1 MKNYAVPLSL
11 VGAILILVGGIGYII
26 APETGSGGLFNIAIG
41 IFLVVV
47 AGVLDKAMFLQ
58 YGRWLNAFWGGI
70 MVFGIVVMV
79 NFLSDRYSERLDLTE
94 GKLHS
99 LSDLTTQTLQNLD
112 RDVEALAFVEGGENQ
127 DLELLLAE
135 YANNAT
141 RFNYEMIDPD
151 RQPGLTKENGI
162 TRYNTLLLKANG
174 KEQQIT
180 ELEEREITNSLLKVV
195 RDRREKVYFSVG
207 HGERSL
213 SDDPDGLNLL
223 KDRLK
228 NIDYLVQDS
237 LLLARENRVPEDCA
251 VLVIAGPRNSFFSNE
266 IGHIREYLKNGG
278 AVLAMLDPLYDSGL
292 ESLFSEWGVVI
303 GNDFVIDTSGIGSLF
318 GLDFTTPV
326 SQSYGDHP
334 IAQKHGGLMTFYQL
348 GRSVRFDNKLD
359 SHISG
364 TELSLTSESGWAE
377 KDLSV
382 LTGEGDQTVKLD
394 EGIDIPGPVALGVAV
409 EGETGR
415 LVVFG
420 DSDFVTN
427 QFFDYQG
434 NGDLALNSVSW
445 LAEDEGLISIRP
457 RKAGHN
463 PIALTES
470 QGEWVFWLSVV
481 LYPLTISALGFMV
494 VSRKGRW
501 SVKELVGAGIGVV
514 LSLGIVTLLNFIGD
528 RYNFREDMTAENL
541 YTLSGKT
548 TNLLNSMEDRG
559 YYVNVK
565 TFMSDMEGVR
575 FQDLMK
581 EYKHVSG
588 NFDYELIDPQKN
600 SLQVKQNN
608 IRERGA
614 SIVELRGEGNV
625 RTERITLQNEQTL
638 SNAISKALN
647 AKEMKAYFTTGHDES
662 ALDQVDGKGYSKF
675 KSRLLERNFEIID
688 DLDLGD
694 GVPKD
699 ATLLVALG
707 PKQPFTPA
715 ESDSL
720 ANYLAAG
727 GCGLFLLDP
736 GQLTGLE
743 NLLASYSINI
753 GQDFVVD
760 LSGLGQLFGGT
771 DVSVPVVVNY
781 GDHPISERIN
791 RGTMSFFP
799 LARSIQI
806 ASHRLKNPEITK
818 LAMTHERSWGES
830 DLGPIMGA
838 GGQVEYDPELDTIGP
853 ISIAVAVKADV
864 DTVIAKEGSTKLV
877 VFGDSDFAS
886 NEYFDQ
892 QANGQLIK
900 SSVEWLAE
908 GDDRLEI
915 EDRIPS
921 YNPINLIGNQGDV
934 ILWISVFVLPFAVAL
949 SGLIMVLKRGYQS
962 YVDGCL
968 AWLMYTFA
976 ANGIFLLI
984 TASVA
989 MSESD
994 MVSGQFQVLTGILC
1008 LGVSFGVYRR
1018 HAMVWVPAI
1027 VVSIFCSVGAFFVLS
1042 DETLQLLYVAIF
1054 VVNIAV
1060 LTWIRKAFVEEKKGI

>member
-11 VGAILILVGGIGYII
+11 VGAALILVGGVGYVI
-26 APETGSGGLFNIAIG
+26 APETGGGGLFNIAAG
-41 IFLVVV
+41 ILLVVV

-70 MVFGIVVMV
+70 MVFGIVAMV

-99 LSDLTTQTLQNLD
+99 LSDLTIQTLQSLD
-112 RDVEALAFVEGGENQ
+112 RDVDALAFVEGGENQ
-127 DLELLLAE
+127 ALELLLAE
-135 YANNAT
+135 YANNGS
-141 RFNYEMIDPD
+141 RFNYQMVDPD
-151 RQPGLTKENGI
+151 RQPRLTEENGI
-162 TRYNTLLLKANG
+162 TRYNTLLLKSND
-174 KEQQIT
+174 KEQQVT

-213 SDDPDGLNLL
+213 SNDPDGLNLL

-251 VLVIAGPRNSFFSNE
+251 VLVIAGPRNPFFSNE
-266 IGHIREYLKNGG
+266 IGHVREYLQNGG
-278 AVLAMLDPLYDSGL
+278 AVFAMLDPLYDSGL
-292 ESLFSEWGVVI
+292 EPLLNEWGVVI

-326 SQSYGDHP
+326 SVSYGDHP

-348 GRSVRFDNKLD
+348 VRSVNFDNKVG
-359 SHISG
+359 SSISG
-364 TELSLTSESGWAE
+364 TQLALTSESGWAE
-377 KDLSV
+377 RDLSV
-382 LTGEGDQTVKLD
+382 LVGEGDQTVKLD
-394 EGIDIPGPVALGVAV
+394 EGIDTPGPVALGVAV
-409 EGETGR
+409 EGKAGR

-420 DSDFVTN
+420 DSDFATN

-481 LYPLTISALGFMV
+481 LYPLAIAGGGLMV

-501 SVKELVGAGIGVV
+501 SVKELVGAGIGIV
-514 LSLGIVTLLNFIGD
+514 LSLGIATLLNFIGD
-528 RYNFREDMTAENL
+528 RYNFREDMTEDNL
-541 YTLSGKT
+541 YTLSNKT
-548 TNLLNSMEDRG
+548 TKLLNSMEDRG

-565 TFMSDMEGVR
+565 TFMSDLEGRR

-581 EYKHVSG
+581 EYKHVSS

-625 RTERITLQNEQTL
+625 RVERITLQNEQTL

-647 AKEMKAYFTTGHDES
+647 AKDLKAYFTTGHGEYE
-662 ALDQVDGKGYSKF
+662 LDQVDSKGYSKL
-675 KSRLLERNFEIID
+675 KSRLLELNFEIFD
-688 DLDLGD
+688 DLAVAEGI
-694 GVPKD
+694 PKD
-699 ATLLVALG
+699 ASLVVALG
-707 PKQPFTPA
+707 PKQPFTTA

-720 ANYLAAG
+720 ANYLASG
-727 GCGLFLLDP
+727 GSGLFLLDP
-736 GQLTGLE
+736 GGLTGLE
-743 NLLASYSINI
+743 NLLDSYSII
-753 GQDFVVD
+753 VGQDFVVD
-760 LSGLGQLFGGT
+760 LSGLGQLFGA
-771 DVSVPVVVNY
+771 DVSVPVVMNY
-781 GDHPISERIN
+781 GEHPISEKIS

-799 LARSIQI
+799 LARSIEI
-806 ASHRLKNPEITK
+806 ASHRSKNPDITK
-818 LAMTHERSWGES
+818 LAVTHESSWGES
-830 DLGPIMGA
+830 DMGPITGT
-838 GGQVEYDPELDTIGP
+838 GGQVEYEPGLDTRGP
-853 ISIAVAVKADV
+853 ISLAVAVKAAI
-864 DTVIAKEGSTKLV
+864 DTAIAKEGLTKLV

-900 SSVEWLAE
+900 SSAEWLSE
-908 GDDRLEI
+908 GEDRLEI

-949 SGLIMVLKRGYQS
+949 SGLVMVLKRGYQS

-976 ANGIFLLI
+976 GNGIFLLI
-984 TASVA
+984 TASITI
-989 MSESD
+989 SEANF
-994 MVSGQFQVLTGILC
+994 VIGQFHALMGILC
-1008 LGVSFGVYRR
+1008 LGVAFGVYRQ
-1018 HAMVWVPAI
+1018 HFMVWMPAI
-1027 VVSIFCSVGAFFVLS
+1027 LVAIICSVGALYVLS
-1042 DETLQLLYVAIF
+1042 DETLQLLYIAVF

-1060 LTWIRKAFVEEKKGI
+1060 LTWIREAFVEEKKGV

>member
-11 VGAILILVGGIGYII
+11 VGALLIAVGGIAYLI
-26 APETGSGGLFNIAIG
+26 APETGAGGLFNLVIG
-41 IFLVVV
+41 FILVVV
-47 AGVLDKAMFLQ
+47 AGFIDKAMFLQ

-70 MVFGIVVMV
+70 MVFGIVAMV
-79 NFLSDRYSERLDLTE
+79 NFLSDRYNDRIDLTE

-99 LSDLTTQTLQNLD
+99 LSGLTIQTLENLD

-135 YANNAT
+135 YASNGV
-141 RFNYEMIDPD
+141 RFSYEMIDPD
-151 RQPGLTKENGI
+151 RQPGLTEENGI
-162 TRYNTLLLKANG
+162 TRYNTLLLKASG
-174 KEQQIT
+174 KEQQVT
-180 ELEEREITNSLLKVV
+180 ELEEREITNSLLKVI
-195 RDRREKVYFSVG
+195 RDRREKIYFSVG
-207 HGERSL
+207 HGEKTL
-213 SDDPDGLNLL
+213 SNDVDGLKLL
-223 KDRLK
+223 EDRLK
-228 NIDYLVQDS
+228 NIDYLVEDS
-237 LLLARENRVPEDCA
+237 LLLARVDRVPEDCA
-251 VLVIAGPRNSFFSNE
+251 VLVIAGPRNPFFSIE
-266 IGHIREYLKNGG
+266 KDRIREYIEDGG
-278 AVLAMLDPLYDSGL
+278 AVLAMLDPLYETGL
-292 ESLFSEWGVVI
+292 ESFFGEWGVVL
-303 GNDFVIDTSGIGSLF
+303 GDDFVIDTSGIGSLF

-326 SQSYGDHP
+326 SVSYGDHP
-334 IAQKHGGLMTFYQL
+334 ISQKHGGLMTFYQL
-348 GRSVRFDNKLD
+348 VRSVRFDKSLNPD
-359 SHISG
+359 VSG
-364 TELSLTSESGWAE
+364 AELSLTSESGWAE
-377 KDLSV
+377 SDLSV

-394 EGIDIPGPVALGVAV
+394 EEVDIPGPVALGVAV
-409 EGETGR
+409 EGEKGR

-420 DSDFVTN
+420 DSDFATN

-470 QGEWVFWLSVV
+470 QGDWVFWLSVV
-481 LYPLTISALGFMV
+481 FYPLAIAGIGLMV

-541 YTLSGKT
+541 YTLSSKT
-548 TNLLNSMEDRG
+548 TSLLNTLEDKG

-575 FQDLMK
+575 FQDLMN
-581 EYKHVSG
+581 EYKHTSR

-614 SIVELRGEGNV
+614 SIIELRGEGDV
-625 RTERITLQNEQTL
+625 RSERINLQNEQTL
-638 SNAISKALN
+638 SNAISKAFN
-647 AKEMKAYFTTGHDES
+647 AKDMKAYFTSGHGEFE
-662 ALDQVDGKGYSKF
+662 LDQVDGKGFSKF
-675 KSRLLERNFEIID
+675 KSRLLELNFEVID
-688 DLDLGD
+688 DVDLNE

-699 ATLLVALG
+699 ATVLVVLG
-707 PKQPFTPA
+707 PKQPFTRA

-720 ANYLAAG
+720 ASFLASG
-727 GCGLFLLDP
+727 GSGLLLLDP
-736 GQLTGLE
+736 GQTTGLE
-743 NLLASYSINI
+743 ELLDSYSVKL

-760 LSGLGQLFGGT
+760 LSGLGQLFGA
-771 DVSVPVVVNY
+771 DVSVPVVMTY
-781 GDHPISERIN
+781 GDHPISEKIN

-799 LARSIQI
+799 LARSVQI
-806 ASHRLKNPEITK
+806 ASHRLKNPEITP
-818 LAMTHERSWGES
+818 LAMTHESSWGES
-830 DLGPIMGA
+830 DMGPITGT
-838 GGQVEYDPELDTIGP
+838 GGQVEYDPQTDTRGP

-864 DTVIAKEGSTKLV
+864 DTSLAKEGSTRLV
-877 VFGDSDFAS
+877 VFGDSDFAA

-900 SSVEWLAE
+900 SSAEWLAE
-908 GDDRLEI
+908 GEDRLDI
-915 EDRIPS
+915 ADRTPQ

-949 SGLIMVLKRGYQS
+949 SGLVMVLKRGYQS

-968 AWLMYTFA
+968 AWLMYTFM

-984 TASVA
+984 SASVA
-989 MSESD
+989 FSEAD
-994 MVSGQFQVLTGILC
+994 VVSGQLHVFIGILC
-1008 LGVSFGVYRR
+1008 LGVAFGIYRR
-1018 HAMVWVPAI
+1018 LAMAWIPAI
-1027 VVSIFCSVGAFFVLS
+1027 LVSIFCCIGAFFVVS
-1042 DETLQLLYVAIF
+1042 DETLQLLYTAIF
-1054 VVNIAV
+1054 VVNVAV
-1060 LTWIRKAFVEEKKGI
+1060 LAWIRKAFVDEKKGV